1 MTLGVPAAHRPVT
14 NARTISLDPK
24 VTHMRPHPLVA
35 VLLVATI
42 ALAACRSAAA
52 TPSREPAP
60 SPEPS
65 GAPTAGLD
73 GRTFLSTGIT
83 GHGLVAGSQVR
94 LAFQGGSLSANAG
107 CNSMSGGYEVVD
119 ERLKVGPMAT
129 TEMAC
134 EASLMAQDQWLA
146 AFLPDAGIVLDGDTL
161 TLARDGVTLILTD
174 RVVAD
179 PDRPLLGM
187 RWVVESLVSAGAV
200 SSVPVAVT
208 AVLTFSDGKVDVES
222 GCNRGRGSAE
232 VADATITF
240 GPIATTRMACPA
252 PAMGVEAAVLAAL
265 EGEVAYAIEADTL
278 MLEGDGSGLVLRAMP

>member
-1 MTLGVPAAHRPVT
+1 VTLGVPAAPGPVT

-24 VTHMRPHPLVA
+24 VTHMRPHPLLA
-35 VLLVATI
+35 VFLVATL
-42 ALAACRSAAA
+42 ALAACGGAAA
-52 TPSREPAP
+52 TPSREPTP

-107 CNSMSGGYEVVD
+107 CNSMSGGYEVVGG
-119 ERLKVGPMAT
+119 RLEVGPMAT

-134 EASLMAQDQWLA
+134 EEPLMAQDQWLA

-161 TLARDGVTLILTD
+161 TLDKDGVTLTLTD

-179 PDRPLLGM
+179 PDRPLLGTH
-187 RWVVESLVSAGAV
+187 WVVESLVSAGAV
-200 SSVPVAVT
+200 SSVPVGVT
-208 AVLTFSDGKVDVES
+208 AALTFSDGKVDVES
-222 GCNRGRGSAE
+222 GCNRGSGSAK
-232 VADATITF
+232 VTDTTITF
-240 GPIATTRMACPA
+240 GPIATTRMACPE
-252 PAMGVEAAVLAAL
+252 PAMAVETAVLAPL
-265 EGEVAYAIEADTL
+265 EGEVTYAIEADTL